1 MADKLIYKMILDNDE
16 NRFFLTSIDLKN
28 YLENNRFI
36 MLCEENTDEKLII
49 NTEHIVVLSEVKN
62 ISLKSRFILE

>member
-1 MADKLIYKMILDNDE
+1 MAEKLIYKIILDNDE
-16 NRFFLTSIDLKN
+16 NRFFLTNIDVKA

-36 MLCEENTDEKLII
+36 MLYEENTDEKLII
-49 NTEHIVVLSEVKN
+49 NTAHIVVLSEVKN